1 MLRLLIILIC
11 MKNLLT
17 TKLKVSNKRS
27 RLRGGFQYGPVLLN
41 KNQNKRYRLRYGMAK
56 LQI

>member
-1 MLRLLIILIC
+1 